1 MRPKVAGGDEAA
13 YLLTGNLFFNTICPV
28 TAGSLL
34 AAHGVLRGPIERSV
48 VGPARARLVA
58 GVRGR
63 VLEVGAGTGANLAW
77 YPPGVDRVDLCE
89 PDPLRR
95 RRLER
100 RVAAGSWPFPVAV
113 HAAAPEGPFPSA
125 SYDTVV
131 STFVLCS
138 APDPEVTASALR
150 RALADGGRGAY
161 LEHVGAGGP
170 TGRVQ
175 ARLSPRWERLAGG
188 CHLDR
193 PPSAALRS
201 AGLVPIEQRWLRLP
215 PPLVLAVAGQAIVRV
230 RPARTGPG

>member
-1 MRPKVAGGDEAA
+1 M
-13 YLLTGNLFFNTICPV
+13 
-28 TAGSLL
+28 TASSLL
-34 AAHGVLRGPIERSV
+34 AAHGVLRGPVERSV
-48 VGPARARLVA
+48 VGPVRALLLA

-77 YPPGVDRVDLCE
+77 YPSGVDHVDVCE

-100 RVAAGSWPFPVAV
+100 RVAAGSWPFSVAV
-113 HAAAPEGPFPSA
+113 HAAAPEGPFLAA

-138 APDPEVTASALR
+138 TPDPEATASALR
-150 RALADGGRGAY
+150 RALAGGGRVAF
-161 LEHVGAGGP
+161 LEHVRAGGP
-170 TGRVQ
+170 AGRVQ
-175 ARLSPRWERLAGG
+175 ALLSPRWERMAGG

-193 PPSAALRS
+193 PPTSALRS

-215 PPLVLAVAGQAIVRV
+215 PPLVLAVAGQAVVRV
-230 RPARTGPG
+230 RPSPTGPR